1 MSDKR
6 QFVVIGM
13 GRFGRQVALT
23 LTKRGLS
30 VLAIDKDRTIIEDI
44 KDEVSHAA
52 IADSTEEDSL
62 KALGV
67 NEFDVAIV
75 SIGEGL
81 ENNILTTAILKNF
94 GINEIIVRSTSKLHE
109 NILWRIGATKVIMPE
124 EDMGRRIANS
134 IAAESIIDNIEF
146 SEGYSIAQVK
156 SPANIQGKSL
166 IDANLRAKYNI
177 NVVAIK
183 KLEGE
188 ENEEPREK
196 IIVPGSDYILK
207 EDDILI
213 VVGTNDDINN
223 FGSM

>member
-13 GRFGRQVALT
+13 GRFGKEVALT

-30 VLAIDKDRTIIEDI
+30 VLAIDKDRSIIEDI

-52 IADSTEEDSL
+52 IVDSTEEDSL

-75 SIGEGL
+75 AIGEGL

-156 SPANIQGKSL
+156 SHENILGKSL
-166 IDANLRAKYNI
+166 INANLRAKYNI

-183 KLEGE
+183 KVEGE
-188 ENEEPREK
+188 ENGEPQEK
-196 IIVPGSDYILK
+196 IVVPGSDYILK
-207 EDDILI
+207 KEDILI